1 MAPAVPRRLHPDF
14 CNKIGTKRTCRSGL
28 AMSAVEG
35 TTDVPCERGHEF
47 DPKDI
52 GEHFHIPYLNR

>member
-1 MAPAVPRRLHPDF
+1 
-14 CNKIGTKRTCRSGL
+14 
-28 AMSAVEG
+28 MSAVEG